1 LIFLNDP
8 LRSNHCP
15 KKVPAALRLP
25 ALQQQC
31 SGSTGLTFAVHRTAF
46 PCFALRIVP
55 HAAGALTLVLPTH
68 GLHSTTHAAAAHAML
83 AMFSGCGYRRAVCTR
98 ARGILSMAMICRIG
112 QQLRTGQHSRCKRR
126 PQQQSFHHLDL
137 L

>member
-1 LIFLNDP
+1 MKGRALAYA
-8 LRSNHCP
+8 
-15 KKVPAALRLP
+15 AALALAASP
-25 ALQQQC
+25 ALAQK
-31 SGSTGLTFAVHRTAF
+31 VV
-46 PCFALRIVP
+46 RIVP